1 MAARTRPNTVPAL
14 RLRETLLGGRT
25 LSLGGVDGWLLTDIA
40 ALCAFGLVMV
50 YSASEALGFLWFEN
64 PNYFFYRQLMGMGL
78 GVLALVILARTD
90 YHRLRRLAPVAAL
103 CLVAMLILVLA
114 NNLLVTF
121 VGWEGVGVC
130 SYWLIGYY

>member
-1 MAARTRPNTVPAL
+1 MAARTRPVAAPAL
-14 RLRETLLGGRT
+14 RLREAITGGRT

-64 PNYFFYRQLMGMGL
+64 ANYFFERQLMGMGL

-90 YHRLRRLAPVAAL
+90 YHRLRRLAP
-103 CLVAMLILVLA
+103 
-114 NNLLVTF
+114 
-121 VGWEGVGVC
+121 
-130 SYWLIGYY
+130 WLRSVSWAC